1 MFHYR
6 LPLLAV
12 ARSSR
17 NSIFNTFSNSFSFTT
32 NRPVMAQT
40 FKLKDITSLSL
51 SPGDKKEVEVEG
63 VEGGKV
69 LLVHSAGK
77 VQAIGA
83 KCTHYGAPLVKGVL
97 SSDGR
102 IKCPWHGAC
111 FSTSNG
117 DVEEAPALD
126 ALPVFDV
133 NERDGAVFITADE
146 EAIKSSRRNPNF
158 ACKSGVS
165 TGEKVVIVG
174 GGSGAIGVVEGLREN
189 GFGGAIT
196 VISNEGY
203 YPIDRPKLS
212 KALMTDLSK
221 LQLRDKSWFESGNV
235 EWLNGEVSA
244 VDFSTHTVSTKGGQ
258 SISYAK
264 LVLATGGTAK
274 KLPMS
279 GFRSLKNI
287 FTLRN
292 VHDVKA
298 IVGAIGE
305 KNKKIVIVGSSFIGM
320 EIANATCTENTVTIV
335 STGKVPLERVLGEKV
350 GAGIQA
356 SVEAKGVKF
365 HLDAAI
371 ENAEPSTSDPSKVG
385 AVTLEDG
392 TRIEADLVILGVGVA
407 PATDFLQDNPVLRLE
422 KDGSIQTDENFQ
434 VTGVKDVYAVGD
446 IATHPYSGPGG
457 QGSLVRIEHWNV
469 AQNSGRHV
477 AAHIIDPSKKQKQH
491 IPIFWSALG
500 AQLRYCGN
508 ISNGWDDVFIQGDPA
523 EANFVAYYTKGE
535 TVVAMASMGRDPLM
549 SQSSEL
555 MRLDKMPS
563 KSRLQEGADLMA
575 ISI

>member
-1 MFHYR
+1 MFRY
-6 LPLLAV
+6 PLTLLTV

-17 NSIFNTFSNSFSFTT
+17 NSALATLRRPFRFTT
-32 NRPVMAQT
+32 RRHIMAQV

-51 SPGDKKEVEVEG
+51 SPGSKQEVEVEG
-63 VEGGKV
+63 VEGGKI
-69 LLVHSAGK
+69 LLVHTNGK

-83 KCTHYGAPLVKGVL
+83 KCTHYGAPLSKGVL

-126 ALPVFDV
+126 ALPVFNV
-133 NERDGAVFITADE
+133 TERDGAVYITGDE
-146 EAIKSSRRNPNF
+146 EAIRSSRRRPNF
-158 ACKSGVS
+158 GCNPGAS
-165 TGEKVVIVG
+165 TEDKVVIVG
-174 GGSGAIGVVEGLREN
+174 GGSGAIGAMEGLREN

-196 VISNEGY
+196 VVSNEGY

-221 LQLRDKSWFESGNV
+221 LQWRDKSWFESGNV
-235 EWLNGEVSA
+235 EWLNGEVTA
-244 VDFSTHTVSTKGGQ
+244 VDFSARAVSTKGGQ
-258 SISYAK
+258 NISYTK
-264 LVLATGGTAK
+264 LILATGGTAK
-274 KLPMS
+274 TLPMN
-279 GFRSLKNI
+279 GFRILGNI

-298 IVGAIGE
+298 IMALVGE
-305 KNKKIVIVGSSFIGM
+305 KTKKIVIIGSSFIGM
-320 EIANATCTENTVTIV
+320 EVANATCKENNVTVVGT
-335 STGKVPLERVLGEKV
+335 SKVPLDRVLGEKV

-365 HLDAAI
+365 HLGAGVDK
-371 ENAEPSTSDPSKVG
+371 AEPSTSDPSKVG
-385 AVTLEDG
+385 AVILQDG
-392 TRIEADLVILGVGVA
+392 TRLEADLVILGVGVT
-407 PATDFLQDNPVLRLE
+407 PSTDFLRDNPVLRLE
-422 KDGSIQTDENFQ
+422 KDGSILTDENFQ
-434 VTGVKDVYAVGD
+434 VAGLKDVYAVGD

-457 QGSLVRIEHWNV
+457 EGSLVRIEHWNV

-477 AAHIIDPSKKQKQH
+477 AAHIVNPSKKQKHQ

-508 ISNGWDDVFIQGDPA
+508 VSNGWDDVLIEGNPA

-555 MRLDKMPS
+555 MRMDKMPS
-563 KSRLQEGADLMA
+563 KTHLQGGIDLMA